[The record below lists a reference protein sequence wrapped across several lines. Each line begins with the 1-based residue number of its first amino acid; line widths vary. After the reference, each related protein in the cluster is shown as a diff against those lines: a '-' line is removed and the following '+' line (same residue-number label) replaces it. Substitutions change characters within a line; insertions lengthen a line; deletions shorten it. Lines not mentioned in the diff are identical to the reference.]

1 VSGSGPATRGGVAA
15 LALLAALA
23 AHADPA
29 PFAGA
34 LPQFSAVPGGLV
46 SLSLPPSAKPPAVSL
61 EGVPVMVLPDES
73 GWRAIVGI
81 PLDREPGTLHVRV
94 DGDGP
99 ATRRAIEVGPKRY
112 DVQRLKVAKRQ
123 VDLAAPDLARVER
136 EQAEIRKALATWT
149 ETAPATLRLEAPVP
163 GPRSSSYGLRRF
175 FNDQPR
181 RPHSGMDIAA
191 PLGTPIRAPL
201 AGSVIAAGDYFFN
214 GRTVLLDHGR
224 GLITMYCHLSA
235 IDVQPGQRVATG
247 DALGKVGATGRVTGP
262 HLHFGVILNRTAVDP
277 ALFLD

>member
-1 VSGSGPATRGGVAA
+1 VSGSASATRGGVAA
-15 LALLAALA
+15 CALLAALA

-29 PFAGA
+29 PFTGA
-34 LPQFSAVPGGLV
+34 LPQFSAVPGGLA

-81 PLDREPGTLHVRV
+81 PLDREPGTLQVQV

-99 ATRRAIEVGPKRY
+99 ATRRTIEVQPKRY
-112 DVQRLKVAKRQ
+112 EVQRLKVAKRQ
-123 VDLAAPDLARVER
+123 VDLSAPDLARVER

-149 ETAPATLRLEAPVP
+149 EAAPATLRLQAPVP

-191 PLGTPIRAPL
+191 PPGTPIRAPL
-201 AGSVIAAGDYFFN
+201 AGTVIAAGDYFFN
-214 GRTVLLDHGR
+214 GQTVLLDHGR

-247 DALGKVGATGRVTGP
+247 DPLGKVGATGRVTGP
-262 HLHFGVILNRTAVDP
+262 HLHFGVTLNRTAVDP